1 MTIIGLGFDNEYYR
15 IFVITAPQ
23 AGPRNF
29 QVTAASSKCVKLT
42 YNNVSYPN
50 GPLDGLIYQV
60 TFIQHL
66 DYVNSCLILA
76 VIRVINY
83 DGEN

>member
-1 MTIIGLGFDNEYYR
+1 
-15 IFVITAPQ
+15 
-23 AGPRNF
+23 
-29 QVTAASSKCVKLT
+29 
-42 YNNVSYPN
+42 VSYPN